1 MSIKKKLAVLIAAVC
16 IATAP
21 TAIFI
26 GCGDKPLPPDSGLVT
41 PDVTLTL
48 DKKSVTIDPHETV
61 ALDATLIGST
71 EPIVWTSSDE
81 SVATVTDGKVT
92 GIKVGSA
99 VIIAKV
105 GDVTAECEVTVAES
119 GASPELNI
127 DAAGGVINVGKNGEI
142 TVNSSFTFKG
152 APIADDI
159 AVSWSLKSGE
169 PQDVAS
175 ITPSAGGKSA
185 VVKGLK
191 YGRTAVEVSAVVW
204 GVPILETYVINVIN
218 VDITFEVA
226 DTTPEEG
233 GYAARV
239 SVIDID
245 GHKSERIIDVSV
257 FNKGE
262 KVQNPVFEW
271 SSSNDNIVAV
281 DSTGKLKGI
290 SAGTATVTGIYD
302 DGITLT
308 LFVTVYRPEV
318 AVDTPLEFE
327 TYTGGEFVFDD
338 AYIGTP
344 QKVMIAGKDALASY
358 DGATR
363 TVVLDKTKLPVSAK
377 DLGKTKLTVVTDK
390 IEYVYENVELY
401 TKKIGTKEELAKFST
416 YLTKTVAGSN
426 SNEESSKFYWWD
438 GYIVLDDDIDFGGDT
453 LDSFIYWATNN
464 TQDGTR
470 SGFRG
475 VFDGR
480 GHIID
485 NMRIDGKNERIGGFI
500 GLLATEG
507 VIQNVAFTNAV
518 HTGYCGYVCSAGN
531 GTVKNV
537 YVSYSSFGKGEVSGN
552 ERAGTFFA
560 YSSGA
565 NANLTDCFV
574 EVKGYEAEKGAYS
587 IGSACA
593 GNLSRVFGVG
603 FDRGFFDTA
612 DAPDDNAGSFSTY
625 AEMGRADIDFA
636 AMDDSFWKVVDGIPY
651 PKTLETIP
659 AREKAN
665 LSATVVGINALTGKS
680 VDVKNK
686 KFKLVGLYDSYDVQL
701 GDSAALSIENVFK
714 GSYKVVAGDAYKTSF
729 VTFDGDALEIPLR
742 YLGEV
747 SAPNDINSTSFSH
760 SATIDDETVGQFIIE
775 EFGNGRN
782 FTYLLSKK
790 SYNALDVTAHF
801 TGTNF
806 TGWNNHRGIELVFE
820 NGKGVYLEFNSQGG
834 NKLSFV
840 SSFLDSDKS
849 KESSYAITNG
859 LINDSEIEVVPSIA
873 QALVDKLNSE
883 DGLNLRVVRNG
894 NMLSVYL
901 DNEFVKTVALPE
913 EYAEQTVRYAF
924 CGIWSSVE
932 NFAFSVSDEIPN
944 GAGVSVTGIAESYNG
959 GTVSYTE
966 KQYKIGEA
974 ITLDITP
981 SDGYIVGAITVNGEN
996 RTAQWKDNKLVL
1008 GYASD
1013 IEQTF
1018 EVSVVFT
1025 DSSEHELNCTVSAT
1039 NALDGGTVDLVGK
1052 TISFVG
1058 ADGTEHQTTVGAGG
1072 AVSFA
1077 KMLKGQYTVRF
1088 GDGFDEKQV
1097 MFEGTALGSLQF
1109 TYFGTTVNPPKADG
1123 GEWVW
1128 VGYIP
1133 ENCDAGQYRLTL
1145 NRDHEKFN
1153 YAISAKNYHDFT
1165 LTAKYKNFGAWNN
1178 HMGIEL
1184 VFDDGNGS
1192 FINGIYLEF
1201 DTWSDKLSFVNG
1213 FIDSDQTGSHYAI
1226 QNLINTEE
1234 TVVKSGYGFADRLNG
1249 DGVILTVVRS
1259 GNKVSVIVD
1268 GKYAATLTL
1277 PEEYANRKAIYAFC
1291 GLNARYNGFIYSVDT
1306 NAIPAGAI
1314 NVTGIDQSY
1323 TGGTVSYTQKT
1334 YALGDEIFV
1343 EIAPSE
1349 NYTVGSVKV
1358 NNVDVT
1364 DKLYGN
1370 KLVLGCA
1377 TDMAQTF
1384 DIEVSFVSAT
1394 ADLSATVTAASVI
1407 SGEPVDIAG
1416 KKITF
1421 TAKDGTTHEADVGQ
1435 NGSVTASG
1443 VVKGTFTATLE
1454 GEFAPI
1460 ENIEFDGGALNLEF
1474 KYLGTRITV
1483 SGAVPAENEVG
1494 QFVTSFGGSSYENT
1508 VFVKSSAE
1516 YDALNVAAVFKP
1528 AYSDAGCQRMGIQ
1541 LVFDDGKGVYFAITG
1556 VFNDNKYYNLSL
1568 VDQFA
1573 DSGNEK
1579 FALTGGLLA
1588 SNTSLTDCNPLKA
1601 EWLNKFN
1608 GEGLK
1613 LSLMRNGTNV
1623 TAYVEAVA
1631 VGSVTLPDEYATK
1644 TVKYAFCG
1652 RWAMFPNFAFG
1663 VSTDVSAL
1671 PAAGTVTVTG
1681 IADSYT
1687 GGNVSYTAKQYKVGD
1702 EIAVVITAAQDYA
1715 IKSVTVGGK
1724 DVTANI
1730 KGNKLVL
1737 GYASDVAQTFDI
1749 AVTFIDTREAD
1760 LSATVTATG
1769 KLVGN
1774 PVSLVSK
1781 TITFT
1786 AEDGTVYTTEI
1797 KADGAVSIPGM
1808 KKGKYTASIADNF
1821 DTVSVIF
1828 DGSALDIKFID
1839 SGFTDIVVS
1848 DGKIPA
1854 ESNVGQFKTSFGG
1867 SNYDNSVF
1875 VTSGAEY
1882 DALNVAAIFKPEY
1895 SDTGCQRMGMQLVF
1909 GDNKGVYFAI
1919 TGKYVDGKWAYD
1931 IDLADAFQDNGN
1943 EYFALSGGLLA
1954 SDTNLIDC
1962 KPLKN
1967 EWLNKFNNEGLKLS
1981 LVRYGKYVAAYV
1993 EDRQVGMVV
2002 LPNEYASQKV
2012 KYAFCGRWAKFPD
2025 FAFGAGTN
2033 PPSDTAET
2041 ATLTA
2046 DVGGTGALTVA
2057 INDMNG
2063 STVTLTD
2070 IYGNTKSAVVTNGKI
2085 EIADLKKGGYIAST
2099 NKAGFDPVFVL
2110 FDGGALDIRFA
2121 YHTVSIYPGK
2131 ADGGEWVYAS
2141 YISDAYATGQYSMT
2155 LARQNEKFNYA
2166 ISGASYDALTLSAK
2180 YRDFGAWNNHM
2191 GIELL
2196 FDDGAGNFTNGVYL
2210 EFDTGSDKL
2219 SFVNTFVDGTQD
2231 GSHYAIKNLINTEE
2245 TIVKSGY
2252 GFADKLNGDGVLL
2265 TVVREGSNITVLVDG
2280 EYAATLALPQEYATR
2295 EVKYAFCGLNAHYE
2309 DFMFGVQ

>member
-1008 GYASD
+1008 GYASPT
-1013 IEQTF
+1013 EQTF
-1018 EVSVVFT
+1018 ALSVAFIE
-1025 DSSEHELNCTVSAT
+1025 SAEHNLSCSVSAV
-1039 NALDGGTVDLVGK
+1039 NAFDGKAVDLVGK
-1052 TISFVG
+1052 EISFVG
-1058 ADGTEHQTTVGAGG
+1058 IDGKEHTATVGNGG
-1072 AVSFA
+1072 AVLLE
-1077 KMLKGQYTVRF
+1077 KMHSGLYTVSL
-1088 GDGFDEKQV
+1088 GDGFDEKQIT
-1097 MFEGTALGSLQF
+1097 FDGTAVGKLSF
-1109 TYFGTTVNPPKADG
+1109 TYSGTAINPPKADG
-1123 GEWVW
+1123 GEWIYVS
-1128 VGYIP
+1128 YIS
-1133 ENCDAGQYRLTL
+1133 DAYATGQYSMTL
-1145 NRDHEKFN
+1145 ARQNEKFN
-1153 YAISAKNYHDFT
+1153 YAISAANYND
-1165 LTAKYKNFGAWNN
+1165 LTISAKYKNLGAWNN

-1184 VFDDGNGS
+1184 VFDDGTGK
-1192 FINGIYLEF
+1192 FINGVYLEF
-1201 DTWSDKLSFVNG
+1201 DTGSDKLSFVNTFLDG
-1213 FIDSDQTGSHYAI
+1213 TEDGSHYAI
-1226 QNLINTEE
+1226 KNLINTKE
-1234 TVVKSGYGFADRLNG
+1234 TIVKSGYGFADKLNG
-1249 DGVILTVVRS
+1249 DGVLLTVVREGS
-1259 GNKVSVIVD
+1259 NITVLVD
-1268 GKYAATLTL
+1268 GEYAATLAL
-1277 PEEYANRKAIYAFC
+1277 PQEYATRKAIYAFC
-1291 GLNARYNGFIYSVDT
+1291 GLNAHYKDFMYRVSDSVLS
-1306 NAIPAGAI
+1306 AGA
-1314 NVTGIDQSY
+1314 
-1323 TGGTVSYTQKT
+1323 
-1334 YALGDEIFV
+1334 
-1343 EIAPSE
+1343 
-1349 NYTVGSVKV
+1349 
-1358 NNVDVT
+1358 
-1364 DKLYGN
+1364 
-1370 KLVLGCA
+1370 
-1377 TDMAQTF
+1377 
-1384 DIEVSFVSAT
+1384 
-1394 ADLSATVTAASVI
+1394 
-1407 SGEPVDIAG
+1407 
-1416 KKITF
+1416 
-1421 TAKDGTTHEADVGQ
+1421 
-1435 NGSVTASG
+1435 
-1443 VVKGTFTATLE
+1443 
-1454 GEFAPI
+1454 
-1460 ENIEFDGGALNLEF
+1460 
-1474 KYLGTRITV
+1474 
-1483 SGAVPAENEVG
+1483 
-1494 QFVTSFGGSSYENT
+1494 
-1508 VFVKSSAE
+1508 
-1516 YDALNVAAVFKP
+1516 
-1528 AYSDAGCQRMGIQ
+1528 
-1541 LVFDDGKGVYFAITG
+1541 
-1556 VFNDNKYYNLSL
+1556 
-1568 VDQFA
+1568 
-1573 DSGNEK
+1573 
-1579 FALTGGLLA
+1579 
-1588 SNTSLTDCNPLKA
+1588 
-1601 EWLNKFN
+1601 
-1608 GEGLK
+1608 
-1613 LSLMRNGTNV
+1613 
-1623 TAYVEAVA
+1623 
-1631 VGSVTLPDEYATK
+1631 
-1644 TVKYAFCG
+1644 
-1652 RWAMFPNFAFG
+1652 
-1663 VSTDVSAL
+1663 
-1671 PAAGTVTVTG
+1671 VTVTG
-1681 IADSYT
+1681 IAESYN
-1687 GGNVSYTAKQYKVGD
+1687 GGTVSYDKTKQYKIGD

-1797 KADGAVSIPGM
+1797 KADGAVSVPGM

-1839 SGFTDIVVS
+1839 SGFTDIAVS

-1867 SNYDNSVF
+1867 SNYDDSVF

-1895 SDTGCQRMGMQLVF
+1895 SDPGCQRMGMQLVF

-1931 IDLADAFQDNGN
+1931 IDLADAFQDNGK

-2099 NKAGFDPVFVL
+2099 DKAGFDPVFVL

-2166 ISGASYDALTLSAK
+2166 ISAANYNDLTISAK
-2180 YRDFGAWNNHM
+2180 YKNLGAWNNHM
-2191 GIELL
+2191 GIELV
-2196 FDDGAGNFTNGVYL
+2196 FDDGTGKFINGVYL

-2219 SFVNTFVDGTQD
+2219 SFVNTFLDGTED
-2231 GSHYAIKNLINTEE
+2231 GSHYAIKNLINTKE

>member
-41 PDVTLTL
+41 SDVTLTL

-226 DTTPEEG
+226 DTTPEAG

-245 GHKSERIIDVSV
+245 GHNSERIIDVSV

-327 TYTGGEFVFDD
+327 TYTGGEFVFDG

-401 TKKIGTKEELAKFST
+401 TKKIGTKEELAQFST

-464 TQDGTR
+464 SQDGTR

-485 NMRIDGKNERIGGFI
+485 NMRIDGKKERIGGFI
-500 GLLATEG
+500 GLLATDG

-574 EVKGYEAEKGAYS
+574 EVKGYESEKGAYS

-603 FDRGFFDTA
+603 FDGGFFDTA

-651 PKTLETIP
+651 PKTLQTIP

-742 YLGEV
+742 YLGEA

-932 NFAFSVSDEIPN
+932 NFAFSVSEEIPN
-944 GAGVSVTGIAESYNG
+944 GAGVSVKGIAEKYEG
-959 GTVSYTE
+959 GTVSYTA

-1013 IEQTF
+1013 
-1018 EVSVVFT
+1018 
-1025 DSSEHELNCTVSAT
+1025 
-1039 NALDGGTVDLVGK
+1039 
-1052 TISFVG
+1052 
-1058 ADGTEHQTTVGAGG
+1058 
-1072 AVSFA
+1072 
-1077 KMLKGQYTVRF
+1077 
-1088 GDGFDEKQV
+1088 
-1097 MFEGTALGSLQF
+1097 
-1109 TYFGTTVNPPKADG
+1109 
-1123 GEWVW
+1123 
-1128 VGYIP
+1128 
-1133 ENCDAGQYRLTL
+1133 
-1145 NRDHEKFN
+1145 
-1153 YAISAKNYHDFT
+1153 
-1165 LTAKYKNFGAWNN
+1165 
-1178 HMGIEL
+1178 
-1184 VFDDGNGS
+1184 
-1192 FINGIYLEF
+1192 
-1201 DTWSDKLSFVNG
+1201 
-1213 FIDSDQTGSHYAI
+1213 
-1226 QNLINTEE
+1226 
-1234 TVVKSGYGFADRLNG
+1234 
-1249 DGVILTVVRS
+1249 
-1259 GNKVSVIVD
+1259 
-1268 GKYAATLTL
+1268 
-1277 PEEYANRKAIYAFC
+1277 
-1291 GLNARYNGFIYSVDT
+1291 
-1306 NAIPAGAI
+1306 
-1314 NVTGIDQSY
+1314 
-1323 TGGTVSYTQKT
+1323 
-1334 YALGDEIFV
+1334 
-1343 EIAPSE
+1343 
-1349 NYTVGSVKV
+1349 
-1358 NNVDVT
+1358 
-1364 DKLYGN
+1364 
-1370 KLVLGCA
+1370 
-1377 TDMAQTF
+1377 
-1384 DIEVSFVSAT
+1384 
-1394 ADLSATVTAASVI
+1394 
-1407 SGEPVDIAG
+1407 
-1416 KKITF
+1416 
-1421 TAKDGTTHEADVGQ
+1421 
-1435 NGSVTASG
+1435 
-1443 VVKGTFTATLE
+1443 
-1454 GEFAPI
+1454 
-1460 ENIEFDGGALNLEF
+1460 
-1474 KYLGTRITV
+1474 
-1483 SGAVPAENEVG
+1483 
-1494 QFVTSFGGSSYENT
+1494 
-1508 VFVKSSAE
+1508 
-1516 YDALNVAAVFKP
+1516 
-1528 AYSDAGCQRMGIQ
+1528 
-1541 LVFDDGKGVYFAITG
+1541 
-1556 VFNDNKYYNLSL
+1556 
-1568 VDQFA
+1568 
-1573 DSGNEK
+1573 
-1579 FALTGGLLA
+1579 
-1588 SNTSLTDCNPLKA
+1588 
-1601 EWLNKFN
+1601 
-1608 GEGLK
+1608 
-1613 LSLMRNGTNV
+1613 
-1623 TAYVEAVA
+1623 
-1631 VGSVTLPDEYATK
+1631 
-1644 TVKYAFCG
+1644 
-1652 RWAMFPNFAFG
+1652 
-1663 VSTDVSAL
+1663 
-1671 PAAGTVTVTG
+1671 
-1681 IADSYT
+1681 
-1687 GGNVSYTAKQYKVGD
+1687 
-1702 EIAVVITAAQDYA
+1702 
-1715 IKSVTVGGK
+1715 
-1724 DVTANI
+1724 
-1730 KGNKLVL
+1730 
-1737 GYASDVAQTFDI
+1737 VAQTFDI
-1749 AVTFIDTREAD
+1749 AVTFIESAERD
-1760 LSATVTATG
+1760 LSCSVSAVNAFDGKAVDLVGKEISFVGIDGKEHTATV
-1769 KLVGN
+1769 GN
-1774 PVSLVSK
+1774 GGDVLLEKMHSGLYTVSLGDGFDEK
-1781 TITFT
+1781 QITF
-1786 AEDGTVYTTEI
+1786 DGT
-1797 KADGAVSIPGM
+1797 A
-1808 KKGKYTASIADNF
+1808 
-1821 DTVSVIF
+1821 
-1828 DGSALDIKFID
+1828 
-1839 SGFTDIVVS
+1839 
-1848 DGKIPA
+1848 
-1854 ESNVGQFKTSFGG
+1854 
-1867 SNYDNSVF
+1867 
-1875 VTSGAEY
+1875 
-1882 DALNVAAIFKPEY
+1882 
-1895 SDTGCQRMGMQLVF
+1895 
-1909 GDNKGVYFAI
+1909 
-1919 TGKYVDGKWAYD
+1919 
-1931 IDLADAFQDNGN
+1931 
-1943 EYFALSGGLLA
+1943 
-1954 SDTNLIDC
+1954 
-1962 KPLKN
+1962 
-1967 EWLNKFNNEGLKLS
+1967 
-1981 LVRYGKYVAAYV
+1981 
-1993 EDRQVGMVV
+1993 VGM
-2002 LPNEYASQKV
+2002 LRFTYS
-2012 KYAFCGRWAKFPD
+2012 
-2025 FAFGAGTN
+2025 GTAIN
-2033 PPSDTAET
+2033 PP
-2041 ATLTA
+2041 
-2046 DVGGTGALTVA
+2046 
-2057 INDMNG
+2057 
-2063 STVTLTD
+2063 
-2070 IYGNTKSAVVTNGKI
+2070 
-2085 EIADLKKGGYIAST
+2085 
-2099 NKAGFDPVFVL
+2099 
-2110 FDGGALDIRFA
+2110 
-2121 YHTVSIYPGK
+2121 K
-2131 ADGGEWVYAS
+2131 ADGGEWIYVS

-2166 ISGASYDALTLSAK
+2166 ISAANYNDLTISAK
-2180 YRDFGAWNNHM
+2180 YKNLGAWNNHM
-2191 GIELL
+2191 GIELV
-2196 FDDGAGNFTNGVYL
+2196 FDDGTGKFINGVYL

-2219 SFVNTFVDGTQD
+2219 SFVKCLSRRHRRRFALRNQ
-2231 GSHYAIKNLINTEE
+2231 
-2245 TIVKSGY
+2245 KSY
-2252 GFADKLNGDGVLL
+2252 Q
-2265 TVVREGSNITVLVDG
+2265 R
-2280 EYAATLALPQEYATR
+2280 R
-2295 EVKYAFCGLNAHYE
+2295 
-2309 DFMFGVQ
+2309 

>member
-1 MSIKKKLAVLIAAVC
+1 MSMKKKLAVLIAAVC

-21 TAIFI
+21 TALFI
-26 GCGDKPLPPDSGLVT
+26 GCGDKSLPPDSGLVT
-41 PDVTLTL
+41 SDVTLTL

-105 GDVTAECEVTVAES
+105 GDVTAECAVTVAES

-226 DTTPEEG
+226 DTTPEAG

-327 TYTGGEFVFDD
+327 TYTGGEFVFDS

-401 TKKIGTKEELAKFST
+401 TKKIGTKAELAQFST

-485 NMRIDGKNERIGGFI
+485 NMRIDGKKERIGGFI
-500 GLLATEG
+500 GLLATDG

-574 EVKGYEAEKGAYS
+574 EVKGYEAENGAYS

-651 PKTLETIP
+651 PKTLQTIP

-729 VTFDGDALEIPLR
+729 VTFDGDALEIPLL
-742 YLGEV
+742 YLGEA
-747 SAPNDINSTSFSH
+747 SAPIDINSTSFSH

-959 GTVSYTE
+959 GTVSYTA

-1008 GYASD
+1008 GYASPT
-1013 IEQTF
+1013 EQTF
-1018 EVSVVFT
+1018 ALSVAFIE
-1025 DSSEHELNCTVSAT
+1025 SAEHNLSCSVSAV
-1039 NALDGGTVDLVGK
+1039 NAFDGKAVDLVGK
-1052 TISFVG
+1052 EISFVG
-1058 ADGTEHQTTVGAGG
+1058 IDGKEHTATVGNGG
-1072 AVSFA
+1072 DVLLE
-1077 KMLKGQYTVRF
+1077 KMHSGLYTVSL
-1088 GDGFDEKQV
+1088 GDGFDEKQIT
-1097 MFEGTALGSLQF
+1097 FDGTAVGMLRF
-1109 TYFGTTVNPPKADG
+1109 TYSGTAINPPKADG
-1123 GEWVW
+1123 GEWIYVS
-1128 VGYIP
+1128 YIS
-1133 ENCDAGQYRLTL
+1133 DAYATGQYSMTL
-1145 NRDHEKFN
+1145 ARQNEKFN
-1153 YAISAKNYHDFT
+1153 YAISGASYDALT
-1165 LTAKYKNFGAWNN
+1165 LSAKYRDFGAWNN

-1184 VFDDGNGS
+1184 VFDDGAGNFTNGV
-1192 FINGIYLEF
+1192 YLEF
-1201 DTWSDKLSFVNG
+1201 DTGSDKLSFVNTFVDG
-1213 FIDSDQTGSHYAI
+1213 TQDGSHYAI
-1226 QNLINTEE
+1226 KNLINTEE
-1234 TVVKSGYGFADRLNG
+1234 TIVKSGYGFADKLNG
-1249 DGVILTVVRS
+1249 DGVLLTVVREGS
-1259 GNKVSVIVD
+1259 NITVLVD
-1268 GKYAATLTL
+1268 GEYAATLAL
-1277 PEEYANRKAIYAFC
+1277 PQEYATRKAIYAFC
-1291 GLNARYNGFIYSVDT
+1291 GLNAHYKDFMYRVSDSVVS
-1306 NAIPAGAI
+1306 AGA
-1314 NVTGIDQSY
+1314 
-1323 TGGTVSYTQKT
+1323 
-1334 YALGDEIFV
+1334 
-1343 EIAPSE
+1343 
-1349 NYTVGSVKV
+1349 
-1358 NNVDVT
+1358 
-1364 DKLYGN
+1364 
-1370 KLVLGCA
+1370 
-1377 TDMAQTF
+1377 
-1384 DIEVSFVSAT
+1384 
-1394 ADLSATVTAASVI
+1394 
-1407 SGEPVDIAG
+1407 
-1416 KKITF
+1416 
-1421 TAKDGTTHEADVGQ
+1421 
-1435 NGSVTASG
+1435 
-1443 VVKGTFTATLE
+1443 
-1454 GEFAPI
+1454 
-1460 ENIEFDGGALNLEF
+1460 
-1474 KYLGTRITV
+1474 
-1483 SGAVPAENEVG
+1483 
-1494 QFVTSFGGSSYENT
+1494 
-1508 VFVKSSAE
+1508 
-1516 YDALNVAAVFKP
+1516 
-1528 AYSDAGCQRMGIQ
+1528 
-1541 LVFDDGKGVYFAITG
+1541 
-1556 VFNDNKYYNLSL
+1556 
-1568 VDQFA
+1568 
-1573 DSGNEK
+1573 
-1579 FALTGGLLA
+1579 
-1588 SNTSLTDCNPLKA
+1588 
-1601 EWLNKFN
+1601 
-1608 GEGLK
+1608 
-1613 LSLMRNGTNV
+1613 
-1623 TAYVEAVA
+1623 
-1631 VGSVTLPDEYATK
+1631 
-1644 TVKYAFCG
+1644 
-1652 RWAMFPNFAFG
+1652 
-1663 VSTDVSAL
+1663 
-1671 PAAGTVTVTG
+1671 VTVTG
-1681 IADSYT
+1681 IAESYN
-1687 GGNVSYTAKQYKVGD
+1687 GGTVSYDKTKQYKIGD

-1749 AVTFIDTREAD
+1749 AVTFIDTRKAD

-1797 KADGAVSIPGM
+1797 KADGAVSISGM

-1839 SGFTDIVVS
+1839 SGFTDIAVS

-1867 SNYDNSVF
+1867 SNYDNSVS

-1895 SDTGCQRMGMQLVF
+1895 SDPGCQRMGMQLVF

-1993 EDRQVGMVV
+1993 ENRQVGMVV
-2002 LPNEYASQKV
+2002 LPDEYASQKV

-2046 DVGGTGALTVA
+2046 DVGGTALTVA

-2099 NKAGFDPVFVL
+2099 DKAGFDPVFVL

-2191 GIELL
+2191 GIELV

-2295 EVKYAFCGLNAHYE
+2295 EVKYAFCGLNAHYK